1 MFKDTV
7 LSMLEK
13 DEYYISRC
21 LQLAKQG
28 TFAAMPNPSVGAVI
42 VHDNQ
47 IIGEGFTAAYGGAHA
62 EVNAIASVKNQALL
76 KESTL
81 YVSLE
86 PCSHFGKTPPCS
98 DLVIAKQIPRVVVG
112 TIDPFAKVCGM
123 GIQKMKDAGIEV
135 VVGVLEQACQQS
147 NQRFF
152 TFHQKKRPY
161 IILKWAASQDG
172 FIAPL
177 HRDEQ
182 APVWLSNAYAKQ
194 LVHQWRSEEMAFLVG
209 TNTVLD
215 DNPSLTTRTWYG
227 KNPIR
232 IYLDRQGKISPSFAI
247 NQQEE
252 PAICITANRA
262 LQSTA
267 HTQYYYADFDQ
278 DLVQQICTIL
288 YDLQIMSVVIEG
300 GTQTIEHFIAANLWD
315 EARIFTSDV
324 RLGEGIPAPEL
335 PSAGTS
341 KRYTIANNELHIL
354 HAK

>member
-62 EVNAIASVKNQALL
+62 EVNAIASVQNQALL

-227 KNPIR
+227 KNPTR

-278 DLVQQICTIL
+278 DVVQQICTIL

-300 GTQTIEHFIAANLWD
+300 GTKTIEHFIAANLWD

-324 RLGEGIPAPEL
+324 RLGEGIPAPKL
-335 PSAGTS
+335 PTAGAS
-341 KRYTIANNELHIL
+341 ERYTIANNELHIL